1 MAKMIK
7 NLIKKCCDFFKSA
20 SKWIYLRQNKV
31 FLNPHLGGFGYPNS
45 VDYTPIL
52 AELKKHW
59 CVSCNEYKKNSPLAP
74 EILILLIFGV
84 FTDILPIKKSF

>member
-31 FLNPHLGGFGYPNS
+31 FLNPHLGGFGYPNYV
-45 VDYTPIL
+45 VDSPFFGRI
-52 AELKKHW
+52 KKHW
-59 CVSCNEYKKNSPLAP
+59 CASC
-74 EILILLIFGV
+74 
-84 FTDILPIKKSF
+84 D